1 MQQYAACG
9 LPARGLQPTAACN
22 LLQPEAY
29 GLLQP
34 QRGVLHAELLQQLS
48 GCRMGVAAAA
58 AALQQ

>member
-1 MQQYAACG
+1 MQPVACLLAACS
-9 LPARGLQPTAACN
+9 LLQPCI
-22 LLQPEAY
+22 LQPEAY
-29 GLLQP
+29 GLQQP